1 MGRTSDARERLVDE
15 AARLFHARSYES
27 VGVQELCEAAEIHKG
42 SFYHFFASK
51 EDLAA
56 AVIDAQWAATRAE
69 ILDPALADDLPPL
82 ARIERV
88 FTMLSR
94 AQRGAKRSSGRAPG
108 CPLANLSGELSN
120 HEPKLRRKLERV
132 YEDMQKRFADTLRAA
147 VAAGELP
154 PDTDVERKAE
164 GLVALSEGAML
175 LSALRN
181 DPAIASR
188 MAGLALSLVRS
199 PAEWRGEGRP
209 EPSPQ
214 AAQPRAVSRRRT

>member
-27 VGVQELCEAAEIHKG
+27 VGVQELCEAAEVHKG

-51 EDLAA
+51 TDLAA
-56 AVIDAQWAATRAE
+56 AVIDAQWAATRSE
-69 ILDPALADDLPPL
+69 VLDPALADDVPPL
-82 ARIERV
+82 ARIERA
-88 FTMLSR
+88 FEGMSR
-94 AQRGAKRSSGRAPG
+94 AQRGAKRTGGRALG

-132 YEDMQKRFADTLRAA
+132 YQEMQDAFAETLRAA
-147 VAAGELP
+147 VKAGELP
-154 PDTDVERKAE
+154 RDTDVARKAE

-181 DPAIASR
+181 DAATAAR
-188 MAGLALSLVRS
+188 MASLALALVRG
-199 PAEWRGEGRP
+199 A
-209 EPSPQ
+209 
-214 AAQPRAVSRRRT
+214 